1 MRNELQEVVETIS
14 EELEAVYTVIQL
26 SKERKINI
34 AAAPIKEG
42 YAVDVV
48 VASLQKAG
56 YGVTVESH
64 LTGCFGDAYTYVVI
78 TW

>member
-1 MRNELQEVVETIS
+1 MRNELQEVFETVS
-14 EELEAVYTVIQL
+14 EELEAVYTVIKL

-34 AAAPIKEG
+34 AAAPIKEV

-48 VASLQKAG
+48 VAALKKAG
-56 YGVTVESH
+56 YGVTVEEH
-64 LTGCFGDAYTYVVI
+64 LASCFGDVYTYVVV